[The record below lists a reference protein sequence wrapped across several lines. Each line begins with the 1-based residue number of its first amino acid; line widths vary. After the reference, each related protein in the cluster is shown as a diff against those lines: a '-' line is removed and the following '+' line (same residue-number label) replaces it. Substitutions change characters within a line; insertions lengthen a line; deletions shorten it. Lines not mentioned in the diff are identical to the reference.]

1 MPNQVH
7 QIGRVLTVVY
17 GESGS
22 DPDLVGIFAQ
32 KPSTDTV
39 ERSGPGQ
46 RFGHNAGAA
55 AHNLSCDTLHAPGHL
70 GRGAARKGHQQ
81 DPAGIGPVDDQMG
94 DPVGHGVGLP
104 GARAGDDQEGCPWS
118 RVLLPDAMLDGSSL
132 FAIEGLEIGDGHRW
146 QIGLQQVKPINH
158 LSRFVRNSYQVS
170 TLPYAGRQGSSTVV
184 PAEIEGTALTCR
196 ALWPCYE
203 RVRVVFLGF

>member
-1 MPNQVH
+1 
-7 QIGRVLTVVY
+7 
-17 GESGS
+17 
-22 DPDLVGIFAQ
+22 
-32 KPSTDTV
+32 
-39 ERSGPGQ
+39 
-46 RFGHNAGAA
+46 
-55 AHNLSCDTLHAPGHL
+55 
-70 GRGAARKGHQQ
+70 
-81 DPAGIGPVDDQMG
+81 
-94 DPVGHGVGLP
+94 
-104 GARAGDDQEGCPWS
+104 
-118 RVLLPDAMLDGSSL
+118 MLDGSSL